1 MPLYFPLVLGKKF
14 LFASVSSFPNQETT
28 VVIALWALRVTHTL
42 HNGPRVPCLCLR
54 HLGRDLCTR
63 NLLETPC
70 RGLSSLSTHPMG
82 PAQLSFLVRHLQCGS
97 TFHRLSVFHSSIQ
110 RNYRKEI
117 LYMRMQTQ
125 LLNDPPFVVLDFCRS
140 VPFSPRVD

>member
-42 HNGPRVPCLCLR
+42 HNGPRVPCLWAEIFVHETFWK
-54 HLGRDLCTR
+54 HLI
-63 NLLETPC
+63 
-70 RGLSSLSTHPMG
+70 RGLSSFSTHSMG
-82 PAQLSFLVRHLQCGS
+82 PAQLSFLVSHFQCGS

-110 RNYRKEI
+110 RNYRNEI
-117 LYMRMQTQ
+117 LYMRTQTQ